1 MKNTRVIR
9 VKKRSNPE
17 VEYTHLDI
25 QSTEEFMYVLHL
37 REHHGIHYK
46 ELNELSRLIY
56 AELLEN
62 KSVVRVGERIY
73 KPFIGTPAPPYLQ
86 TLWDATV

>member
-1 MKNTRVIR
+1 MKKIRVIR
-9 VKKRSNPE
+9 ERKGSKPV
-17 VEYTHLDI
+17 VEYTNLDI
-25 QSTEEFMYVLHL
+25 QSKEEFMYLLHL

-46 ELNELSRLIY
+46 ELDELSQLIY

-73 KPFIGTPAPPYLQ
+73 KPFIGTTATQYLQ
-86 TLWDATV
+86 TLWEAT